1 MVPPILVHWLRLTVG
16 FRFRAWWRT
25 AAFTG
30 RRSAATA
37 GRGAACWSAANR
49 ALQIALTLAPRRF
62 ECGAAGVKSFGV
74 EHGPFPGCVGCRQ
87 ADTVFAHAGD
97 ELREPRFRCRAIGAG
112 CSGEVAGPAFLQRF
126 LVLRSAYSL
135 RELESTR
142 AARRPSLSCGPRP
155 GGRTSYRWRGQRDAL
170 FLQAGSQ
177 RRESVGCWCL
187 CAFRRCVGVRVR
199 GARRAASG
207 AAARRQRT
215 AGAENREHQDW
226 PDAAAGRL
234 LRGGTWVHDLF
245 V

>member
-1 MVPPILVHWLRLTVG
+1 MCRPILVHWLRLTVG

-49 ALQIALTLAPRRF
+49 ALQIALTLALRRF

-97 ELREPRFRCRAIGAG
+97 ELREPRFGCRAVGSAGAW
-112 CSGEVAGPAFLQRF
+112 EVAAPAFFQRF
-126 LVLRSAYSL
+126 LVLSATNSFG
-135 RELESTR
+135 ELESTG
-142 AARRPSLSCGPRP
+142 AARRSSLSGAPRP
-155 GGRTSYRWRGQRDAL
+155 GRRTIRRWRGERDAL

-177 RRESVGCWCL
+177 RRESAASRSL
-187 CAFRRCVGVRVR
+187 CAFRRCGGASGR
-199 GARRAASG
+199 GAGRAGCGAS
-207 AAARRQRT
+207 ARRQGE
-215 AGAENREHQDW
+215 ADAEH
-226 PDAAAGRL
+226 G
-234 LRGGTWVHDLF
+234 
-245 V
+245 